1 MTMPGVPHAGVY
13 RAALPAAVAWLCLAA
28 CSQSPPRDAALEADS
43 AAQPSAAAGGN
54 AAPGAIAADRL
65 IRPDG
70 IGRVRAGMTFGEL
83 RALLGSDLELG
94 APEPYLVDLDGMPVF
109 AGTDTL
115 YHVLV
120 EGGSVPSDDEPLTM
134 VATQNR
140 AVRTAEG
147 VGPGTTLAEAA
158 RVYGEPTLSYN
169 VNDESR
175 EYASFPGYDRSTV
188 RFRVFAASEDTSLV
202 GRYTTQGE
210 HNETAVFDP
219 AGYIAIV
226 IVDLGR

>member
-1 MTMPGVPHAGVY
+1 VDDHAGVY
-13 RAALPAAVAWLCLAA
+13 RAAVVAAVAWLGLAA
-28 CSQSPPRDAALEADS
+28 CSQSPPRDATLAADS
-43 AAQPSAAAGGN
+43 AAQPTAESGAM
-54 AAPGAIAADRL
+54 AAPAGASAPDRL

-70 IGRVRAGMTFGEL
+70 IGRVRAGMTVGEL
-83 RALLGSDLELG
+83 RAQLGSDLELG
-94 APEPYLVDLDGMPVF
+94 APEPYMVDLDGMPVF

-120 EGGSVPSDDEPLTM
+120 ESGSVPGDDEPLTL
-134 VATQNR
+134 VATQSR
-140 AVRTAEG
+140 AARTAEG

-188 RFRVFAASEDTSLV
+188 RFRVFAASENTALV

-210 HNETAVFDP
+210 HNETTVFDP